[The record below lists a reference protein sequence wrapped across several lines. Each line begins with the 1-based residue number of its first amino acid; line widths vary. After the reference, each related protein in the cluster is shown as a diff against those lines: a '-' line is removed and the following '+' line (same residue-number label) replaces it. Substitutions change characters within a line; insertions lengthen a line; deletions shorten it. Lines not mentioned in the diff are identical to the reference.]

1 MPATSRL
8 RYRVATLAAILLFVS
23 SLVTGGAI
31 YHRQQQVEQK
41 LLENLVWATY
51 QFDREVREKRMALL
65 QASDGDVERLLL
77 RHEILISRATLFQRG
92 QLHQALLDTPLI
104 EAVRTAVEAA
114 LTLDSQMLPIEAGE
128 QSLDDATREMLDAE
142 LAALQS
148 LTATLLIDVN
158 THVSTLRHR
167 ERNELLS
174 LYGVVLGLIVL
185 LMASGSVLVL
195 LLIREG
201 REHAAKTRQL
211 QQRTDELDAT
221 ARLAEKASQAKSE
234 FMAVMSHEIRTPLN
248 GVVGV
253 ADLLSDEPLPGRS
266 RELLR
271 SLNDSV
277 LSLQAVIDDVIDY
290 TRYESG
296 GLELDAR
303 PFELGPFIDQLSRG
317 YRLEAERRGLVF
329 EARIEPGLPAALE
342 GDIARLRQVLMNLL
356 NNAFKFTAEGAISF
370 RVEQAREG
378 SIRFLVRDTGC
389 GIPEE
394 SREALFKPFSQIDRG
409 ISRRYG
415 GSGLGLAICARLISS
430 MGGRIDVES
439 HAGLGSLFWF
449 EVPLPEVSLEEARR
463 HPGSATSSA
472 DLPELAPRRILVVE
486 DQATNRELAR
496 AMLERLGQSVKVAE
510 NGQVAL
516 ELLTTETFDLVL
528 MDMQMPVLGGLTTTR
543 HWREREAPSGRR
555 LPIVAM
561 TANVMPEDRERCL
574 AAGMDEVLGKP
585 FTRQDLYRLLQG
597 ALPGGTALAPACS
610 PCDRHDAE
618 SEALIDLATLA
629 SLEAGLDGPT
639 LRDLMTRFLGRLGER
654 QQLLVEALDRVDLEA
669 VAEGAHALKGAAASM
684 GCQGLAR
691 AAADLEHCAL
701 IGEAETTELESLVA
715 HIARLGNESREAL
728 NQLGYLAPVPAGATT
743 PSSGALPPTSSSR

>member
-51 QFDREVREKRMALL
+51 QFDREVRESRMALL
-65 QASDGDVERLLL
+65 QASGGDVETLLL

-92 QLHQALLDTPLI
+92 QLHQALLNTPLL
-104 EAVRTAVEAA
+104 EATGTAVEAA
-114 LTLDSQMLPIEAGE
+114 LALDPLMLPIEAGE
-128 QSLDDATREMLDAE
+128 QPLDDDTRRMLDAE

-148 LTATLLIDVN
+148 LTATLLVDVN
-158 THVSTLRHR
+158 THVSALRHR
-167 ERNELLS
+167 ERNDLLS

-290 TRYESG
+290 TRYEAG

-317 YRLEAERRGLVF
+317 YRLEAERRGLLF
-329 EARIEPGLPAALE
+329 EVRIEPGLPAALE

-356 NNAFKFTAEGAISF
+356 NNAFKFTAEGAISL
-370 RVEQAREG
+370 RVERAQEG
-378 SIRFLVRDTGC
+378 SVRFLIRDTGC
-389 GIPEE
+389 GIPEQ
-394 SREALFKPFSQIDRG
+394 SREALFKPFSQVDRG

-430 MGGRIDVES
+430 MGGQIDVES

-449 EVPLPEVSLEEARR
+449 EVPLPAVSLEEARY
-463 HPGSATSSA
+463 HLGSATSDG
-472 DLPELAPRRILVVE
+472 DLVELVPRRILVVE

-496 AMLERLGQSVKVAE
+496 AMLERLGQRVKVAE
-510 NGQVAL
+510 DGQVAL
-516 ELLTTETFDLVL
+516 ELLTTEPFDLVL
-528 MDMQMPVLGGLTTTR
+528 MDMQMPVLDGLATTR
-543 HWREREAPSGRR
+543 RWREREAPSGRR

-597 ALPGGTALAPACS
+597 SLPGMAEPASAPS
-610 PCDRHDAE
+610 PPDRHATA
-618 SEALIDLATLA
+618 SGSLLDLATLV
-629 SLEAGLDGPT
+629 SLEEGLDGPT
-639 LRDLMTRFLGRLGER
+639 LRDLMTRFLSRLGER
-654 QQLLVEALDRVDLEA
+654 QQLLVEALGCMDLEA

-684 GCQGLAR
+684 GCQGLAS
-691 AAADLEHCAL
+691 AAADLEHRVL
-701 IGEAETTELESLVA
+701 LGEAEATELESLVA
-715 HIARLGNESREAL
+715 RIAQLGHQSREAL
-728 NQLGYLAPVPAGATT
+728 TQLGYLASVPTDAIT
-743 PSSGALPPTSSSR
+743 PPSLRPTSSRR